1 VPLKLWVLGRDD
13 TQKLLPNEIG
23 EKIHNITN
31 ESRSTS
37 SLIQRISIAVQRG
50 NAASILGTIQ
60 DSSNDK
66 LEEIFY
72 KII

>member
-1 VPLKLWVLGRDD
+1 MTHKNYY
-13 TQKLLPNEIG
+13 LPNEID

-72 KII
+72 IL